1 MPSFFTCSHTD
12 PLSNAIFLKMPDSVT
27 SREVTIQQSE
37 IPQHYAYIYKFRVEQ
52 CPLFLQHKCTQH
64 RPFTCFHWHFQ
75 NQRRRKPVRRR
86 DGTLNYSA
94 DEYCTKY
101 DETTGICQD
110 GDECPFL
117 HRTAG
122 DTERRYHLRYFKT
135 APCVHETDT
144 RGFCV
149 KNGVHCAF
157 AHGNSDLRNPV
168 YDIRDIRSKD
178 TAEADLTGPNA
189 LDKERSL
196 LNDDPK
202 WQDTNYVLTNYKTEQ
217 CKKPPRLCRQ
227 GYACPQYHNSRDRR
241 RSPKKFKY
249 RSTPCPNA
257 KHGEEWGDPSGCDNG
272 DLCQY
277 CHTRTEQQFH
287 PEIYKSTKCH
297 DMQTNSYCPRGSF
310 CAFAHGDFEV
320 DGGTNL
326 ADLLSSALPP
336 ANNRF
341 YGKESGNLNDAN
353 DGRIDLLLDNSP
365 RSILDNPSTSSATA
379 STSVPMQ
386 TAYSRLQSLETG
398 ESILASSG
406 PTGVGTSLG
415 GFGPLVHPICKPR
428 SLSVPGADMT
438 SSGLDRM
445 ISLDRDD
452 WDPVSNP
459 ELLREQFENLA
470 KKSNL
475 YGTGTLGGLLSH
487 LQPAAY
493 FPTAARL
500 TNSTNAAECVVGHA
514 MDENEEQ
521 FKDSSREY
529 EAEQPSLCESITMG
543 VGLLTGS
550 APVNIPRSGLD
561 RHPPRLSP
569 SPPAI
574 NLFSGIRVGTQERPL
589 EGSANSGSLFFKRV
603 GSYSNAGAPFHDWVN
618 HQTSPS
624 NNTCRGLASSGA
636 NNSPLLSNLA
646 SASGS
651 LGNHE
656 LQRLREEATT
666 YQAKML
672 SLEEDL
678 SQARSACDVWRCKAM
693 VAEQQRD
700 EAVATIAALQNEM
713 RLLRDSLS
721 VHSHRIKEGEDLR
734 HVPI

>member
-1 MPSFFTCSHTD
+1 
-12 PLSNAIFLKMPDSVT
+12 MPDNVT
-27 SREVTIQQSE
+27 ARDLTIQQSE
-37 IPQHYAYIYKFRVEQ
+37 IPQHHAYIYKFRVEQ

-168 YDIRDIRSKD
+168 YDIRDIRAKE
-178 TAEADLTGPNA
+178 TAEADMSGPNA

-272 DLCQY
+272 DMCQY

-320 DGGTNL
+320 DGGNNL
-326 ADLLSSALPP
+326 AELLSSALP
-336 ANNRF
+336 AVNNRT
-341 YGKESGNLNDAN
+341 YGKENTNLNDLN
-353 DGRIDLLLDNSP
+353 DGRSIDLLLDNSP
-365 RSILDNPSTSSATA
+365 RSILDTHSTSSSATA

-406 PTGVGTSLG
+406 PTAVGTTIG

-428 SLSVPGADMT
+428 SLSVPGADMN
-438 SSGLDRM
+438 SSGIDRM
-445 ISLDRDD
+445 ISLDRDE
-452 WDPVSNP
+452 WDPITNP
-459 ELLREQFENLA
+459 DQFDTLS

-500 TNSTNAAECVVGHA
+500 SNSTNAPDCVIGHA

-529 EAEQPSLCESITMG
+529 ESEQPSLCESITMG

-569 SPPAI
+569 SPPAV
-574 NLFSGIRVGTQERPL
+574 NLFSGIRVGAHEIPL
-589 EGSANSGSLFFKRV
+589 EGSNNSTSLFFKRRLRDD
-603 GSYSNAGAPFHDWVN
+603 AAN
-618 HQTSPS
+618 HQ
-624 NNTCRGLASSGA
+624 
-636 NNSPLLSNLA
+636 
-646 SASGS
+646 
-651 LGNHE
+651 
-656 LQRLREEATT
+656 
-666 YQAKML
+666 AKVL

-678 SQARSACDVWRCKAM
+678 SQARNACDAWRCKAI

-700 EAVATIAALQNEM
+700 EAVARVTALQNEM
-713 RLLRDSLS
+713 RILRDSIS
-721 VHSHRIKEGEDLR
+721 VHSHRNKEGEEMR
-734 HVPI
+734 NVQI

>member
-1 MPSFFTCSHTD
+1 
-12 PLSNAIFLKMPDSVT
+12 MPDNVT
-27 SREVTIQQSE
+27 ARDLTIQQSE
-37 IPQHYAYIYKFRVEQ
+37 IPQHHAYIYKFRVEQ

-168 YDIRDIRSKD
+168 YDIRDIRAKE
-178 TAEADLTGPNA
+178 TAEADMSGPNA

-272 DLCQY
+272 DMCQY

-320 DGGTNL
+320 VRDNGQYQDGGNNL
-326 ADLLSSALPP
+326 AELLSSALP
-336 ANNRF
+336 AVNNRT
-341 YGKESGNLNDAN
+341 YGKENTNLNDLN
-353 DGRIDLLLDNSP
+353 DGRSIDLLLDNSP
-365 RSILDNPSTSSATA
+365 RSILDTHSTSSSATA

-406 PTGVGTSLG
+406 PTAVGTTIG

-428 SLSVPGADMT
+428 SLSVPGADMN
-438 SSGLDRM
+438 SSGIDRM
-445 ISLDRDD
+445 ISLDRDE
-452 WDPVSNP
+452 WDPITNP
-459 ELLREQFENLA
+459 DQFDTLS

-500 TNSTNAAECVVGHA
+500 SNSTNAPDCVIGHA

-529 EAEQPSLCESITMG
+529 ESEQPSLCESITMG

-569 SPPAI
+569 SPPAV
-574 NLFSGIRVGTQERPL
+574 NLFSGIRVGAHEIPL
-589 EGSANSGSLFFKRV
+589 EGSNNSTSLFFKRRLRDD
-603 GSYSNAGAPFHDWVN
+603 AAN
-618 HQTSPS
+618 HQ
-624 NNTCRGLASSGA
+624 
-636 NNSPLLSNLA
+636 
-646 SASGS
+646 
-651 LGNHE
+651 
-656 LQRLREEATT
+656 
-666 YQAKML
+666 AKVL

-678 SQARSACDVWRCKAM
+678 SQARNACDAWRCKAI

-700 EAVATIAALQNEM
+700 EAVARVTALQNEM
-713 RLLRDSLS
+713 RILRDSIS
-721 VHSHRIKEGEDLR
+721 VHSHRNKEGEEMR
-734 HVPI
+734 NVQI